1 MREPSG
7 HGIRGL
13 IGRGCLFAFAL
24 AALFLG
30 AGQAHAQAITRYV
43 RDTGNINFVTTGG
56 TMRTQSND
64 VNACSVGTSSSQA
77 LSGIPA
83 GTTIRNAY
91 LYWGGSGT
99 TNDPNI
105 TFNGAAL
112 TATRTFA
119 TTVLF
124 NSTSHAYFGHF
135 ANVTSTVAAVRNG
148 AYTVGNFA
156 VNFGNPWCNSSLV
169 AGGWAL
175 IVIYESPTERLR
187 AINVFD
193 GLDSF
198 YGSALTTVPDGF
210 RVPPFNI
217 DGRIG
222 VFTLDG
228 DPGNSGSI
236 GAFSESLTFNTI
248 NTLDDGLNV
257 PGSVPTV
264 QQYDGTINT
273 IPTMTSWGVDVDQYD
288 ISTML
293 VPGQTSGT
301 LRYSAGGDVVVL
313 MAQVVSATSDP
324 AVDLGITASSAGPF
338 ISGGTGTYTI
348 NVSNAAG
355 VEREDNSVSVTTT
368 LPTGLSFNAG
378 TGTGWTCSA
387 AGQVVTCTHPPTLNA
402 GATFPALS
410 LVVNVAE
417 AAAANTT
424 VNFAV
429 TSASFDPATANN
441 TAGVTTA
448 TIDPSLATSTK
459 TVQDVNGGEA
469 EPGDILRYTVTLTES
484 AGGQAVNVSMTDD
497 VPINTT
503 WSGFVSIPAGAT
515 SNFTAPTISVSN
527 ITVPAN
533 ASVTVVFDVTVGNVP
548 AGATIDNEA
557 TITNPNGADA
567 APNAP
572 QVVVM
577 PSALAGSGTKQ
588 LYLWNNPMQ
597 LSRRRPTGTHALI
610 SVAGNNASQTITL
623 APALQAQLTLSAGD
637 FTVNLITH
645 RTGTATMGQ
654 TSRSMFVRL
663 RNSVTGVIATSNT
676 QSFTST
682 TPTMRPF
689 TLNTGGGTYPENST
703 FQLEIVNSSS
713 ATGRSVAIT
722 PYTTGPTQ
730 YSRVDLNSATIINV
744 DDVQT
749 WTQAFNGGAQQGTFY
764 PGQTVHIRAIVS
776 DPFGSFDISSATVTV
791 RNPSGTAVA
800 PTPIAMTAVGP
811 TCNSDT
817 ENFCIF
823 ERSFVVPASPPFGGW
838 SIHVTANEGV
848 EGVFDN
854 GVGSFVVALPQ
865 PSLTI
870 LKTSTVVS
878 DPLNSATNP
887 KRIPQS
893 VVRYDITVTNSGP
906 GTVDSG
912 TLNIIDAIPA
922 NSSMYVSTVS
932 GIPVEFSNGSP
943 VSGLTYSYPTSVG
956 YSNVGAAGPFTYTP
970 VPDANGFDPAV
981 RAFRVSPGGVMN
993 ATGGG
998 NPNFT
1003 IRFRVRVN

>member
-112 TATRTFA
+112 TASRNFN

-124 NSTSHAYFGHF
+124 NSTNHAYFGHF
-135 ANVTSTVAAVRNG
+135 ANVTSTVATVRNG
-148 AYTVGNFA
+148 TYTVGSFT
-156 VNFGNPWCNSSLV
+156 VNAGNPWCTSSLV

-236 GAFSESLTFNTI
+236 GTFSESLTFNTI

-257 PGSVPTV
+257 PGSVPPV

-368 LPTGLSFNAG
+368 LPAGLSFNSG
-378 TGTGWTCSA
+378 SGTGWSCSA
-387 AGQVVTCTHPPTLNA
+387 AGQVVTCTHPPTLNP

-429 TSASFDPATANN
+429 TSASFDPVTSNN

-448 TIDPSLATSTK
+448 TIDPSLANSTK

-484 AGGQAVNVSMTDD
+484 AGGQAVNVSMTDN
-497 VPINTT
+497 VPANTT

-515 SNFTAPTISVSN
+515 ASFTSPTATVSN

-533 ASVTVVFDVTVGNVP
+533 GSVTVVFDVTVNNVS
-548 AGATIDNEA
+548 AGAFIDNEA
-557 TITNPNGADA
+557 TVTNPNGADA
-567 APNAP
+567 TPNAP

-577 PSALAGSGTKQ
+577 PSAVAQSGTKQ
-588 LYLWNNPMQ
+588 LYLYTNPQQ
-597 LSRRRPTGTHALI
+597 LSRRRP
-610 SVAGNNASQTITL
+610 VAAQPTLNINGNNQNVTFTL
-623 APALQAQLTLSAGD
+623 NPALQAGLTLNDST
-637 FTVNLITH
+637 FSVNLWMQ
-645 RTGTATMGQ
+645 RTGNNSTRNITV
-654 TSRSMFVRL
+654 TLV
-663 RNSVTGVIATSNT
+663 NSVLGTIATANQSFSSATLTNYTFTLDTNGVIA
-676 QSFTST
+676 
-682 TPTMRPF
+682 
-689 TLNTGGGTYPENST
+689 PENST
-703 FQLEIVNSSS
+703 FSLVVNNNS
-713 ATGRSVAIT
+713 ANTTARTVNLVAVN
-722 PYTTGPTQ
+722 GGV

-749 WTQAFNGGAQQGTFY
+749 WTQAYNAGAQQGTFY
-764 PGQTVHIRAIVS
+764 PGQTVYIRAIVS
-776 DPFGSFDISSATVTV
+776 DPFGSFDISSVSVTV
-791 RNPSGTAVA
+791 RDPNNNVVA

-817 ENFCIF
+817 ESFCIY
-823 ERSFVVPASPPFGGW
+823 ERSFVVPASPTFGGW
-838 SIHVTANEGV
+838 GVYVTANEGV

-854 GVGSFVVALPQ
+854 GVGSFMVVRPQ

-870 LKTSTVVS
+870 LKTSTVLT
-878 DPLNSATNP
+878 DPLNNATNP

-932 GIPVEFSNGSP
+932 GVPVEFSNGAP
-943 VSGLTYSYPTSVG
+943 VSGLTYNYPTNVS

-981 RAFRVSPGGVMN
+981 RAFRLSPGGVMN

-998 NPNFT
+998 NPSFT